1 MAVPSC
7 SGATAVP
14 TSVRCALVPPRVT
27 GYQAPALQPTQGPPC
42 RINAPARFRTHMPK
56 RACKVCAEVK
66 PRVPVRIGTRG
77 SPLALAQAY
86 QTRDRLKEAFP
97 ELEEEG
103 AIDICI
109 IKTTGTRTRKLCTCL
124 PIVTQLLGQGS
135 PSLIVR
141 LQDFHQMECKG
152 TP

>member
-1 MAVPSC
+1 
-7 SGATAVP
+7 
-14 TSVRCALVPPRVT
+14 
-27 GYQAPALQPTQGPPC
+27 
-42 RINAPARFRTHMPK
+42 MPK

-109 IKTTGTRTRKLCTCL
+109 IKTTGTRTRESFVPVC
-124 PIVTQLLGQGS
+124 QLS
-135 PSLIVR
+135 
-141 LQDFHQMECKG
+141 HN
-152 TP
+152 